1 MKQKLG
7 FNFFDVF
14 VVVFCCGFALLCFY
28 PVWYVLVVSI
38 TPYETFLNTPFVLLP
53 PLNPDFSY
61 YQGILSSNLFLRSIT
76 VSVAVTVSATTLCL
90 LVTSAMAYAVSK
102 THVRGMKLIN
112 FLVVVCMFF
121 SGGTIP
127 TFLLF
132 RSLGLLENPLAMV
145 IPGALHITYFVV
157 MRNYFSYSVPTE
169 IEEAARIDGANDI
182 RVFFRVILPLSKPMI
197 AAIGLFVAV
206 AFWND
211 YYSYLVYVNVPR
223 WQPFMWALRRMLT
236 EATFTQSAQSAAQQ
250 LMNVPRIPAL
260 SLRMATIICAI
271 FPIMIVYPFLQKH
284 FAKGILIGAVK
295 G

>member
-14 VVVFCCGFALLCFY
+14 VLVFCVGFALICFY
-28 PVWYVLVVSI
+28 PVWYVLVVSV
-38 TPYETFLNTPFVLLP
+38 TPYETFLNTTFVLLP
-53 PLNPDFSY
+53 PLKPDFTY
-61 YQGILSSNLFLRSIT
+61 YQSILTSGMFMRSLM
-76 VSVAVTVSATTLCL
+76 VSVVVTISGTALTLT
-90 LVTSAMAYAVSK
+90 VTSAMAYAVSK
-102 THVRGMKLIN
+102 SHVRGMKLIN
-112 FLVVVCMFF
+112 VLVVICMFF

-127 TFLLF
+127 TFMLY
-132 RSLGLLENPLAMV
+132 RSIGLLENPLAMV

-182 RVFFRVILPLSKPMI
+182 RVFFRIIMPLSKPMI
-197 AAIGLFVAV
+197 VAIGLFVGV
-206 AFWND
+206 GYWND
-211 YYSYLVYVNVPR
+211 YYSYLVYVNVPK

-236 EATFTQSAQSAAQQ
+236 ESTFTQSAQNAAQQ

-271 FPIMIVYPFLQKH
+271 FPILIVYPFLQKH

>member
-14 VVVFCCGFALLCFY
+14 VFVFCVGFALVCFY
-28 PVWYVLVVSI
+28 PVWYVLVVSV

-53 PLNPDFSY
+53 PLQPDFTY
-61 YQGILSSNLFLRSIT
+61 YQSILTSGTFMRSLL
-76 VSVAVTVSATTLCL
+76 VSVVVTVSGTVLCL
-90 LVTSAMAYAVSK
+90 MVTSSMAYAVSK
-102 THVRGMKLIN
+102 THVKGMKLIN
-112 FLVVVCMFF
+112 FLVVICMFF

-127 TFLLF
+127 TFMLY
-132 RSLGLLENPLAMV
+132 RNIGLLGNPLAMV
-145 IPGALHITYFVV
+145 IPSALHITYFVV
-157 MRNYFSYSVPTE
+157 MRNYFSYSVATE

-182 RVFFRVILPLSKPMI
+182 RVFFRIIMPLSKPMV

-206 AFWND
+206 GFWND
-211 YYSYLVYVNVPR
+211 YYSYLVYVNVPK

-236 EATFTQSAQSAAQQ
+236 ESTFTQSAQSAAQQ

-284 FAKGILIGAVK
+284 FAQGILIGAVK

>member
-14 VVVFCCGFALLCFY
+14 VTVFCCSFALVCFY
-28 PVWYVLVVSI
+28 PVWYVLIVSI
-38 TPYETFLNTPFVLLP
+38 TPYESFLNTPFVLLP

-61 YQGILSSNLFLRSIT
+61 YISILGSKLFLRSIT
-76 VSVAVTVSATTLCL
+76 VSVVVTVSATALCL

-102 THVRGMKLIN
+102 THIRGMKLIN

-121 SGGTIP
+121 QGGTIP

-132 RSLGLLENPLAMV
+132 RSLGLLESPLAMV

-182 RVFFRVILPLSKPMI
+182 RVFFRVILPLSKPMM
-197 AAIGLFVAV
+197 AAIGLFMAV

-211 YYSYLVYVNVPR
+211 YYAYLVYVNVPR